1 VDVSNA
7 DRSEPKPAR
16 AAAAG
21 ATDLAARG
29 TLAKVGRYRWVI
41 CALLFF
47 ATTINYID
55 RQVLGIL
62 APTLQRDIGWNE
74 AQYGAIVSWFT
85 FAYAL
90 GYLGAGRLM
99 DRIGTRVGFSLSVIV
114 WSVSAMGHALARSV
128 AGFSFAR
135 FALGVGESG
144 NFPGSI
150 KTVAE
155 WFPVKERALAT
166 GIFNAGSNI
175 GAVVTPLVVPAIA
188 LKWGWQAAFIATGL
202 LGFIWLAFWIPI
214 YRRPAEHRRVSKEE
228 LAYIQSDSTDSG
240 VSVGWGKVLR
250 QRETWAFAIGK
261 FMTDPIWWFYL
272 YWLPKFLDSRYDI
285 KLAQVAAPLIVIYVL
300 ADVGSV
306 GGGWLSGAFIKRG
319 WSVNAAR
326 KTTML
331 IAALLIVPT
340 ALAPA
345 MTGMWT
351 SVLIVGLAAAAHQ
364 WWSANIF
371 TLSSDMFPREAV
383 GTVVGIGGFAGAM
396 GGVLFQR
403 VTGAVLQAN
412 GNNYVPIF
420 ITCGL
425 AYVSALLI
433 IHLLV
438 PRVQRVDL
446 AALTHS

>member
-1 VDVSNA
+1 MAESSA
-7 DRSEPKPAR
+7 E
-16 AAAAG
+16 G
-21 ATDLAARG
+21 
-29 TLAKVGRYRWVI
+29 KVGRYRWVI

-62 APTLQRDIGWNE
+62 APTLQTDIGWNE

-99 DRIGTRVGFSLSVIV
+99 DKIGTRLGFSLSVIV
-114 WSVSAMGHALARSV
+114 WSLSAMAHSLARSV
-128 AGFSFAR
+128 AGFSAAR
-135 FALGVGESG
+135 FALGIGESG
-144 NFPGSI
+144 NFPASI

-155 WFPVKERALAT
+155 WFPAKERALAT

-175 GAVVTPLVVPAIA
+175 GAIITPLVVPWIA
-188 LKWGWQAAFIATGL
+188 LNYGWRAAFIATGL
-202 LGFIWLAFWIPI
+202 LGFIWLTFWIPI
-214 YRRPAEHRRVSKEE
+214 YRRPAEHPKVSQPE
-228 LAYIQSDSTDSG
+228 LAYIQSDAADTKA
-240 VSVGWGKVLR
+240 SVKWTSLLR
-250 QRETWAFAIGK
+250 RRETWAFAIGK

-272 YWLPKFLDSRYDI
+272 YWLPKFLDARYGI
-285 KLAQVAAPLIVIYVL
+285 KLAKVAAPLIVIYLL

-326 KTTML
+326 KVTML

-340 ALAPA
+340 AFAPA
-345 MTGMWT
+345 MTGLWA

-371 TLSSDMFPREAV
+371 TLSSDMFPRQAV

-403 VTGAVLQAN
+403 ITGIVLQSN

-420 ITCGL
+420 IVCGL

-438 PRVQRVDL
+438 PKVQRVELSDI
-446 AALTHS
+446 AAS

>member
-1 VDVSNA
+1 MSPPV
-7 DRSEPKPAR
+7 
-16 AAAAG
+16 AAG
-21 ATDLAARG
+21 ATDLAASG
-29 TLAKVGRYRWVI
+29 ALSGIGRYRWVI

-62 APTLQRDIGWNE
+62 APTLQKDIGWNE

-99 DRIGTRVGFSLSVIV
+99 DRLGTRIGFSISVIW
-114 WSVSAMGHALARSV
+114 WSLSAMAHALVRTVTGFSV
-128 AGFSFAR
+128 ARFS
-135 FALGVGESG
+135 LGIGESG
-144 NFPGSI
+144 NFPASI

-155 WFPVKERALAT
+155 WFPSRERALAT

-175 GAVVTPLVVPAIA
+175 GAIITPLVVPWIA
-188 LKWGWQAAFIATGL
+188 LTWGWRAAFVATGT

-214 YRRPAEHRRVSKEE
+214 YRRPAEHPRCSKRE
-228 LAYIQSDSTDSG
+228 LAYIQSDEPDVPASIKWTTL
-240 VSVGWGKVLR
+240 LR
-250 QRETWAFAIGK
+250 RRETWAFTIGK

-272 YWLPKFLDSRYDI
+272 YWLPKFLDARYGI
-285 KLAQVAAPLIVIYVL
+285 KLAQVAAPLIVIYLL

-306 GGGWLSGAFIKRG
+306 GGGWLSGAFLKRG

-331 IAALLIVPT
+331 IAAVLIVPT
-340 ALAPA
+340 AFAPTMNGLWA
-345 MTGMWT
+345 
-351 SVLIVGLAAAAHQ
+351 SVLIVGVAAAAHQ

-371 TLSSDMFPREAV
+371 TLSSDLFPRQAV

-403 VTGAVLQAN
+403 FTGYVLNSN

-420 ITCGL
+420 LICGS
-425 AYVSALLI
+425 AYVTALLI

-438 PRVQRVDL
+438 PRVQRVEL
-446 AALTHS
+446 SAIAS

>member
-1 VDVSNA
+1 MSNA
-7 DRSEPKPAR
+7 DRVTPEPGPAGR
-16 AAAAG
+16 
-21 ATDLAARG
+21 
-29 TLAKVGRYRWVI
+29 VGRYRWVI

-62 APTLQRDIGWNE
+62 APTLQTEIGWNE
-74 AQYGAIVSWFT
+74 SQYGAIVSWFT
-85 FAYAL
+85 LAYAI

-99 DRIGTRVGFSLSVIV
+99 DRIGTRLGFSLSVIV
-114 WSVSAMGHALARSV
+114 WSLSAMAHSLARSV
-128 AGFSFAR
+128 AGFSIAR
-135 FALGVGESG
+135 FALGIGESG
-144 NFPGSI
+144 NFPASI

-155 WFPVKERALAT
+155 WFPARERALAT

-175 GAVVTPLVVPAIA
+175 GAIITPLVVPWIA
-188 LKWGWQAAFIATGL
+188 LQYGWRMAFIVTGL
-202 LGFIWLAFWIPI
+202 LGFIWLAFWIPL
-214 YRRPAEHRRVSKEE
+214 YRRPAEHPRVSKSE
-228 LAYIQSDSTDSG
+228 LAYIQSDAVDAPASATWKRLLG
-240 VSVGWGKVLR
+240 R
-250 QRETWAFAIGK
+250 RETWAFAIGK

-272 YWLPKFLDSRYDI
+272 YWLPKFLDTRYDI
-285 KLAQVAAPLIVIYVL
+285 KLAKVAAPLIVIYLL

-319 WSVNAAR
+319 WSINAAR

-340 ALAPA
+340 AMAPA
-345 MTGMWT
+345 MTGMWAA
-351 SVLIVGLAAAAHQ
+351 VLIVGLAAAAHQ
-364 WWSANIF
+364 WWSANLF
-371 TLSSDMFPREAV
+371 TTASDMFPRQAV

-420 ITCGL
+420 IVCGL
-425 AYVSALLI
+425 AYVSALLV

-438 PRVQRVDL
+438 PNLRRVEL
-446 AALTHS
+446 GEIAKT

>member
-1 VDVSNA
+1 VAVSNA
-7 DRSEPKPAR
+7 DDVKI
-16 AAAAG
+16 
-21 ATDLAARG
+21 
-29 TLAKVGRYRWVI
+29 GRYRWVI

-62 APTLQRDIGWNE
+62 APTLQKDIGWNE

-99 DRIGTRVGFSLSVIV
+99 DRIGTRLGFSISVVI
-114 WSVSAMGHALARSV
+114 WSLSAMAHSLARSV
-128 AGFSFAR
+128 TGFSIAR
-135 FALGVGESG
+135 FALGIGESG
-144 NFPGSI
+144 NFPASI

-155 WFPVKERALAT
+155 WFPAKERALAT
-166 GIFNAGSNI
+166 GIFNAGSNV
-175 GAVVTPLVVPAIA
+175 GAIITPLVVPWIA
-188 LKWGWQAAFIATGL
+188 LRYGWRAAFIATGF
-202 LGFIWLAFWIPI
+202 LGFIWLIFWVSI
-214 YRRPAEHRRVSKEE
+214 YRRPAAHPRCSKSE
-228 LAYIQSDSTDSG
+228 LAYIQSGSPSDSKTRVKWITLLG
-240 VSVGWGKVLR
+240 R
-250 QRETWAFAIGK
+250 RETWAFAIGK

-272 YWLPKFLDSRYDI
+272 YWLPKFLDTRYDI
-285 KLAQVAAPLIVIYVL
+285 KLAQVAAPLIVIYLL

-340 ALAPA
+340 ASAPA
-345 MTGMWT
+345 MTGLWAG
-351 SVLIVGLAAAAHQ
+351 VLIVGVAAAAHQ

-371 TLSSDMFPREAV
+371 TLSTDMFPPQAV

-403 VTGAVLQAN
+403 GTGLVLQSN

-420 ITCGL
+420 IVCGL
-425 AYVSALLI
+425 AYVSALLV

-438 PRVQRVDL
+438 PKVQRVALSEL
-446 AALTHS
+446 AAS

>member
-1 VDVSNA
+1 
-7 DRSEPKPAR
+7 
-16 AAAAG
+16 
-21 ATDLAARG
+21 
-29 TLAKVGRYRWVI
+29 VI

-62 APTLQRDIGWNE
+62 APTLQREIGWNE
-74 AQYGAIVSWFT
+74 ADYGAIVSWFT

-99 DRIGTRVGFSLSVIV
+99 DRIGTRLGFSLSVIV
-114 WSVSAMGHALARSV
+114 WSISAMGHALARSV

-135 FALGVGESG
+135 FALGIGESG

-155 WFPVKERALAT
+155 WFPAKERALAT

-175 GAVVTPLVVPAIA
+175 GAVITPLVVPAIA

-214 YRRPAEHRRVSKEE
+214 YRRPAEHPRCSKEE
-228 LAYIQSDSTDSG
+228 LAYIQADSVDSG
-240 VSVGWGKVLR
+240 ATVGWGRVLR
-250 QRETWAFAIGK
+250 RRETWAFAIGK

-272 YWLPKFLDSRYDI
+272 YWLPKFLDTRYDI
-285 KLAQVAAPLIVIYVL
+285 KLAQVAAPLIVIYL
-300 ADVGSV
+300 MADVGSV
-306 GGGWLSGAFIKRG
+306 GGGWLSGFFIKRG

-340 ALAPA
+340 AFAPA
-345 MTGMWT
+345 MTGLWA

-403 VTGAVLQAN
+403 VTGAVLQSN

-438 PRVQRVDL
+438 PRVQRLGL
-446 AALTHS
+446 ATLRS